1 MGMANTNNDL
11 YFGTVFFP
19 TGKPVPEVLTEE
31 ETIKFLRLDID
42 GPADPHQTLKY
53 YRDEGLL
60 RGTRISRKYLY
71 QKKELLLFLDK
82 VTSRT
87 NGKKTA

>member
-1 MGMANTNNDL
+1 MAEKQVI
-11 YFGTVFFP
+11 YVGPSFFSD
-19 TGKPVPEVLTEE
+19 GKVVPELLTEHE
-31 ETIKFLRLDID
+31 AIKFLRLDVD